1 MSSLKKIFV
10 VFSLI
15 FLSVSVFFVLKTYDN
30 KDEILIQGNIQK
42 IEGNILSV
50 YGKYVS
56 DTSGDF
62 RLIEVKIDEDVMIEK
77 VSFSLSTNNENVKIE
92 DLPKEI
98 RRVDASTLRRDFQNV
113 PISADILLR
122 TSFLLPGV
130 DKTAQIIRYRAQK
143 Y

>member
-1 MSSLKKIFV
+1 
-10 VFSLI
+10 
-15 FLSVSVFFVLKTYDN
+15 
-30 KDEILIQGNIQK
+30 LIQGNIQK

-62 RLIEVKIDEDVMIEK
+62 RLIEVKVDEDTMIEK
-77 VSFSLSTNNENVKIE
+77 VSFSLSSNNENVKIE

-98 RRVDASTLRRDFQNV
+98 RRVDTSTLRRDFQNV

-130 DKTAQIIRYRAQK
+130 DKTAQIIRYRAPK